1 MEQKLMSQVPA
12 GSSFQYT
19 PPHRSRPLK
28 FLVLKQYVGFS
39 WVKKAGERT
48 GEKIKVQRTK
58 VRYIGSY
65 TETKDD
71 NRFANGYDANYNER
85 TFDSAGIYVMQIQN

>member
-1 MEQKLMSQVPA
+1 M
-12 GSSFQYT
+12 
-19 PPHRSRPLK
+19 K

-65 TETKDD
+65 TETRDD
-71 NRFANGYDANYNER
+71 NGFANGYDANYNANYNER

>member
-48 GEKIKVQRTK
+48 GEKIKVQRT
-58 VRYIGSY
+58 
-65 TETKDD
+65 
-71 NRFANGYDANYNER
+71 
-85 TFDSAGIYVMQIQN
+85 

>member
-1 MEQKLMSQVPA
+1 MWVLA
-12 GSSFQYT
+12 GSKRQGNV
-19 PPHRSRPLK
+19 PEK
-28 FLVLKQYVGFS
+28 
-39 WVKKAGERT
+39 
-48 GEKIKVQRTK
+48 KIKVQRTK

-71 NRFANGYDANYNER
+71 NGFANGYDANYNER

>member
-1 MEQKLMSQVPA
+1 MWVLA
-12 GSSFQYT
+12 GSKRQGSV
-19 PPHRSRPLK
+19 PEKRSR
-28 FLVLKQYVGFS
+28 YS
-39 WVKKAGERT
+39 
-48 GEKIKVQRTK
+48 TK

-71 NRFANGYDANYNER
+71 NGFANGYDANYNER

>member
-1 MEQKLMSQVPA
+1 M
-12 GSSFQYT
+12 
-19 PPHRSRPLK
+19 K

-39 WVKKAGERT
+39 WVKKQGERT

-65 TETKDD
+65 TETTGA
-71 NRFANGYDANYNER
+71 NGFANGYNVNYNER

>member
-19 PPHRSRPLK
+19 PPPPFTPFEIPRSET
-28 FLVLKQYVGFS
+28 GFR

-71 NRFANGYDANYNER
+71 NGFANGYDVNYNER

>member
-71 NRFANGYDANYNER
+71 TGSQTVTTR
-85 TFDSAGIYVMQIQN
+85 TTTNAPLTRQESM

>member
-1 MEQKLMSQVPA
+1 M
-12 GSSFQYT
+12 
-19 PPHRSRPLK
+19 K

-65 TETKDD
+65 TETKDK
-71 NRFANGYDANYNER
+71 NGFANGYDANYNEC